1 MKRGELFTG
10 WGSSLRHQ
18 LRSLR
23 EPRAVW
29 TLSLSGG
36 LVLAGGVVL
45 GILSMLPVPPPDVMK
60 SEVATVAAFVMHPD
74 FNRLPTRERLGFLQR
89 FAARFRDFDEEDAAA
104 LAEFLASMNYQLR
117 KQIEE
122 NMRQLAVDF
131 LAESALEYQTIPPH
145 EREAF
150 LRNLLLEMDRMG
162 DDFAGRQRDISDED
176 RFAAMNRQG
185 RREQER
191 AAERTGST
199 VDPRGVNMIFNF
211 YESEVS
217 GKVPAVQRGAIAR
230 LMLDLTKVRRGQS
243 IHSRG

>member
-1 MKRGELFTG
+1 MKRSGLLSG
-10 WGSSLRHQ
+10 WGSSVRRQ
-18 LRSLR
+18 LRCLR

-36 LVLAGGVVL
+36 VVLAGGVVL
-45 GILSMLPVPPPDVMK
+45 GILSLLPVPPPDVMED
-60 SEVATVAAFVMHPD
+60 EVTSVAAFVMHPD
-74 FNRLPTRERLGFLQR
+74 FNRLPTRQRLGFLQK
-89 FAARFRDFDEEDAAA
+89 FAARFRDFDENDAAA
-104 LAEFLASMNYQLR
+104 LAEFLASMNFELR

-122 NMRQLAVDF
+122 NMRRLAVDF
-131 LAESALEYQTIPPH
+131 LAESAMEYQTIPAH

-150 LRNLLLEMDRMG
+150 LRNLLLEMDKMG
-162 DDFAGRQRDISDED
+162 DDFAGRQRPVSDED
-176 RFAAMNRQG
+176 RLASMNRQG

-191 AAERTGST
+191 AQERTGST

-243 IHSRG
+243 IHTRG